1 MWRLA
6 LFARAPGGEGS
17 KTRLQP
23 AFPRACGASLYAAC
37 LADSLA
43 VLAACAADERFVYW
57 ADEPGPA
64 SASIASRTQR
74 EGTLGERLSA
84 AFAELL
90 AGSSDRALILGS
102 DTPALTVRAVEDAF
116 ALLDR
121 HDVVLGPAEDGGYW
135 CVGLRRP
142 APELFRDVPWS
153 TERALGATMER
164 ARAAG
169 LAVAMAATL
178 ADLDTPADLARL
190 IGLLAAGERA
200 CGEHVRVALRS
211 LGLVPAS

>member
-1 MWRLA
+1 MRRLA
-6 LFARAPGGEGS
+6 LFARAPGGERS

-23 AFPRACGASLYAAC
+23 ALPQACAASLYAAC

-43 VLAACAADERFVYW
+43 VIAACAADERLVYW
-57 ADEPGPA
+57 ADDAAPA
-64 SASIASRTQR
+64 SASIASRSQR
-74 EGTLGERLSA
+74 GETLGERLSA
-84 AFAELL
+84 AFAGLL
-90 AGSSDRALILGS
+90 TGSSDRALILGS
-102 DTPALTVRAVEDAF
+102 DATALTTSAVEDAF

-121 HDVVLGPAEDGGYW
+121 HDAVLGPAEDGGYW

-153 TERALGATMER
+153 TERVLGVTMER

-169 LAVAMAATL
+169 LDVAMAATL

-200 CGEHVRVALRS
+200 CGEHVRAALGS
-211 LGLVPAS
+211 LGFVPA

>member
-1 MWRLA
+1 MRRLA
-6 LFARAPGGEGS
+6 LFARAPGGERS

-23 AFPRACGASLYAAC
+23 ALPRACAASLYAAC

-43 VLAACAADERFVYW
+43 VLAACVADERFVYW
-57 ADEPGPA
+57 ADDAAPA
-64 SASIASRTQR
+64 SASIVSRSQR
-74 EGTLGERLSA
+74 GETLGERLSA
-84 AFAELL
+84 AFAGLL

-102 DTPALTVRAVEDAF
+102 DAPALTERAVEDAF
-116 ALLDR
+116 ALLGR

-135 CVGLRRP
+135 CVGLRQP

-153 TERALGATMER
+153 TERVLGATMER

-190 IGLLAAGERA
+190 IGRLAAGERA
-200 CGEHVRVALRS
+200 CGEHVRQALES
-211 LGLVPAS
+211 LGLAPAR